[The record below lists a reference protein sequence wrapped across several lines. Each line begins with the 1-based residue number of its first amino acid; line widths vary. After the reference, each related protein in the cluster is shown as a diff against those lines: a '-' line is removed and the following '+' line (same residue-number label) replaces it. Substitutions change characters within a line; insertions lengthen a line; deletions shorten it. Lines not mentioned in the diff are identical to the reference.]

1 MDSKETQLYVYMYPC
16 SPQFTSHPGCH
27 LTLGRVPCRFFL
39 VILFFSINFKY
50 SSGYT
55 SIPNSLTR
63 GIVFQHVKLRGTQT
77 FIPQQ
82 TYLNKYSF
90 LVFRYTLSASRE
102 GIIITPSFLKE
113 LFWIKSEWLA
123 MNQLF
128 EDKWVFLKDL
138 RVPKMFCSSSNITN
152 YLQFCLCH
160 LF

>member
-1 MDSKETQLYVYMYPC
+1 MVTFFLNILLNFLLRIEKYSQLTMLRQFLVDSKETQLYVYMYPF

-113 LFWIKSEWLA
+113 LF
-123 MNQLF
+123 
-128 EDKWVFLKDL
+128 
-138 RVPKMFCSSSNITN
+138 
-152 YLQFCLCH
+152 
-160 LF
+160 